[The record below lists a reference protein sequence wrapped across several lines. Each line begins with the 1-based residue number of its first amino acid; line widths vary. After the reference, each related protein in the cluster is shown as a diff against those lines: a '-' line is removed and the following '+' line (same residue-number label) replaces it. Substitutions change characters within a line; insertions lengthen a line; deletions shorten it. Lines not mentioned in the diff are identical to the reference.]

1 MKKTGIA
8 AALLLRL
15 TSVPAIAQTSAKVIS
30 TGDGDTLRVSSQ
42 GKTITVRLACIDAP
56 ESSQRP
62 WGQQSAAKLKQF
74 LPPGQAI
81 QIREVE
87 KDRYGRVVAELF
99 VGNQSV
105 NLQMVKQGQAVV
117 YRQYLSACSA
127 TQAQY
132 LQAEAQAKQK
142 KLGFWNQPNP
152 VMPWDFRRGGGRQ
165 ANNQQPAR
173 SNSTPKPVSNTQQ
186 NCSPAYP
193 SVCIPPAPP
202 DLNCS
207 DISYRNFQ
215 VLPPDPHHFDG
226 DRDGVGCE
234 KK

>member
-1 MKKTGIA
+1 MKKSGIA
-8 AALLLRL
+8 AVLLLLL
-15 TSVPAIAQTSAKVIS
+15 TSLPAIAQTSAKVIS
-30 TGDGDTLRVSSQ
+30 TGDGDTLRVNSQ
-42 GKTITVRLACIDAP
+42 GKNLTIRLACIDAP

-62 WGQQSAAKLKQF
+62 WGQQSATKLKQL
-74 LPPGQAI
+74 LPPGQAV

-99 VGNQSV
+99 VGSQSV
-105 NLQMVKQGQAVV
+105 NLQMVSQGQAVV
-117 YRQYLSACSA
+117 YRSYLNACAA

-142 KLGFWNQPNP
+142 RLGFWNQSNP
-152 VMPWDFRRGGGRQ
+152 VMPWDFRRGRQ
-165 ANNQQPAR
+165 TNNQQPAR
-173 SNSTPKPVSNTQQ
+173 SNSTPKPVSNTRQ

-193 SVCIPPAPP
+193 NVCIPPAPP